1 MTTITPSGYFH
12 KRIHILPRHNR
23 IWAYRPSSI
32 YFSTNRNT
40 PVSATVGLITHKI
53 SPTIQ
58 KYNLI
63 CKLYYLIHKFYIK
76 ELIIYCYCLLATPS
90 SDLSY
95 MICFQI
101 ITANW
106 LILVFPYLTPMS
118 YQVIGIRVQH
128 RSATLYCVNDKWIA
142 FDYVYSQHI
151 YLFLGIF
158 PLS

>member
-76 ELIIYCYCLLATPS
+76 ELIIYCLLPFGYS
-90 SDLSY
+90 
-95 MICFQI
+95 I
-101 ITANW
+101 IW
-106 LILVFPYLTPMS
+106 LILYDLFPNHHGKLTYFGIPLLNS
-118 YQVIGIRVQH
+118 YELPSH
-128 RSATLYCVNDKWIA
+128 RHQGSA
-142 FDYVYSQHI
+142 SQCDS
-151 YLFLGIF
+151 LLCQR
-158 PLS
+158 